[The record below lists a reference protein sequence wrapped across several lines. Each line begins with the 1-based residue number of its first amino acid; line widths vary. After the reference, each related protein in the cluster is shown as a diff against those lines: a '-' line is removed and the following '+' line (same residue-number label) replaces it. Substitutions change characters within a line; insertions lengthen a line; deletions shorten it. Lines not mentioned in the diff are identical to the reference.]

1 MKRFGMGLGV
11 LGMKRSGLCSKIG
24 MWAALA
30 ACFCVPSVAGAT
42 QTTGLD
48 LVKSSSCLACHRVDG
63 RRVGPAFTL
72 IAQRF
77 AGQPGAADY
86 LAHTIRS
93 GGRGRWG
100 PIPMPAQPQV
110 TPEQASAIAAWIL
123 SLAKDSHGQAG
134 K

>member
-1 MKRFGMGLGV
+1 MPFV
-11 LGMKRSGLCSKIG
+11 S
-24 MWAALA
+24 
-30 ACFCVPSVAGAT
+30 GAT

-48 LVKSSSCLACHRVDG
+48 LVESSRCLACHRVTG
-63 RRVGPAFTL
+63 TRVGPPFTA

-77 AGQPGAADY
+77 AGQPGAANY

-123 SLAKDSHGQAG
+123 SLAKAPPQQAG